1 MKPRTLHLKPGLPH
15 AELVLSG
22 PPVPRSSQ
30 APAYLSQSLTDQIS
44 TQSPRSGTFSTQG
57 SAPGLLSLSGTWASF
72 LPCLP
77 WALDTPPSLDF
88 SCACPCAFFSMAH
101 SSCPR
106 VRTATATFSH
116 PATRHSMPPSLL
128 YFSSPQLTAAQASA
142 LVLQLSHFAL
152 QLPLPFTHHT
162 THSSHAHQH
171 DTPHTS
177 TVFFPPGEAVTSTRL
192 FYIRTARRGHF
203 CSK

>member
-1 MKPRTLHLKPGLPH
+1 MFTRN
-15 AELVLSG
+15 
-22 PPVPRSSQ
+22 
-30 APAYLSQSLTDQIS
+30 
-44 TQSPRSGTFSTQG
+44 PRSGTFSTQG

-77 WALDTPPSLDF
+77 WASVTPPSLDV
-88 SCACPCAFFSMAH
+88 SCACPCAFFSVAH

-128 YFSSPQLTAAQASA
+128 YFSPPQLTAAQASA

-152 QLPLPFTHHT
+152 PLPLPFTQHTAAMFINT
-162 THSSHAHQH
+162 THRIRLRSSSHQGKQSQASGCSHVLNTSSS
-171 DTPHTS
+171 TP
-177 TVFFPPGEAVTSTRL
+177 
-192 FYIRTARRGHF
+192 
-203 CSK
+203 